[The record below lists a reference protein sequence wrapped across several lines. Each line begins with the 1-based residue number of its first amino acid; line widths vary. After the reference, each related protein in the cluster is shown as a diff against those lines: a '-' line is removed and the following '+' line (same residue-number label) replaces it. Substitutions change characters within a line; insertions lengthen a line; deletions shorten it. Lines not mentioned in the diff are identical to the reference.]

1 VRNKEGVFMAHIMPS
16 KYIGEFSKHAGIV
29 SKTIAGTYKF
39 MKAHPRI
46 AAASVLAL
54 PASYFSGKAM
64 LGLINSMHT
73 PFSMA
78 NETIKGSRMSTTNKY
93 LAGMSE
99 DLSKI
104 REASESSGNDRNDE
118 PRQRLIV
125 HPLR

>member
-1 VRNKEGVFMAHIMPS
+1 
-16 KYIGEFSKHAGIV
+16 
-29 SKTIAGTYKF
+29 
-39 MKAHPRI
+39 
-46 AAASVLAL
+46 
-54 PASYFSGKAM
+54 
-64 LGLINSMHT
+64 MHT
-73 PFSMA
+73 PFSMV

-93 LAGMSE
+93 LEGMSE